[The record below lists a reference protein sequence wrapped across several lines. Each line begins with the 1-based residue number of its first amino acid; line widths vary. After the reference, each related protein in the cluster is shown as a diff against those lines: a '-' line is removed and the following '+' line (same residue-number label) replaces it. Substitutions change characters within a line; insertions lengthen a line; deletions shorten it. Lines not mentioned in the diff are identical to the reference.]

1 MSSFADIGL
10 KAGTDKITHHGY
22 QRFYPTFLEN
32 IRKTATAILEIG
44 IDRTYSVQLWSEY
57 FTFAKIYGMDIH
69 LEYETDRV
77 KIIKGDQSSV
87 SDLANVSRQIKEP
100 VQFIIDDGSHIPEHQ
115 LLTFDFFFQNLL
127 QPGGIYIVE
136 DIETS
141 YWKNGDC
148 YGYPT
153 KYGYKHPRSFIERI
167 KPVIDHINIEFLNT
181 KDQLQNKHELVISQT
196 TLDMISTMT
205 FGQNCVIFTKKT
217 ADEMKYNGRVYRFN
231 DRTRHV
237 Q

>member
-1 MSSFADIGL
+1 MSSFAEIGL
-10 KAGTDKITHHGY
+10 RAGTDKITHHGY
-22 QRFYPTFLEN
+22 QRFYPRFLDS
-32 IRKTATAILEIG
+32 IRDSATGMLEIG
-44 IDRTYSVQLWSEY
+44 IDRTYSVTLWSNY
-57 FTFAKIYGMDIH
+57 FTNAKIYGMDIN
-69 LEYETDRV
+69 LGYQNDRV

-87 SDLANVSRQIKEP
+87 SDLANVSQQIKEP

-141 YWKNGDC
+141 YWNKGDC

-153 KYGYKHPRSFIERI
+153 NYGYKNPRSFIERI
-167 KPVIDHINIEFLNT
+167 KPMVDRINNEFLNT
-181 KDQLQNKHELVISQT
+181 KAKLQTANELVISQNT
-196 TLDMISTMT
+196 QSMISTMT

-217 ADEMKYNGRVYRFN
+217 NEEMAYNGRAYRFN
-231 DRTRHV
+231 DRIN
-237 Q
+237 